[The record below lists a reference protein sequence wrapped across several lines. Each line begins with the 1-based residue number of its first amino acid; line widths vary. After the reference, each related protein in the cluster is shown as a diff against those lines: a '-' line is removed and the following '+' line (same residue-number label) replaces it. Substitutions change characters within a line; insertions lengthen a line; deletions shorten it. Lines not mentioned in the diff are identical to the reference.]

1 MMDKALSRWFAV
13 PFVALWVSTLSAEPQ
28 SRPKNWAQ
36 PISCAAIKKF
46 YRIDEKVY
54 RSAQPD
60 REGFEAL
67 RKQGIRNILN
77 LRDHHSDDS
86 KARGM
91 GLNLY
96 RVEMGA
102 RKIKTEDVVAAL
114 RIIKKS
120 EGPVVVHCWHG
131 SDRTGAVIAMYR
143 VVFQNW
149 PKEAALEE
157 LMNGGYGYHS
167 IYKNIPEFIRAVDID
182 DIRMRVLVP

>member
-1 MMDKALSRWFAV
+1 M
-13 PFVALWVSTLSAEPQ
+13 
-28 SRPKNWAQ
+28 
-36 PISCAAIKKF
+36 
-46 YRIDEKVY
+46 
-54 RSAQPD
+54 
-60 REGFEAL
+60 
-67 RKQGIRNILN
+67 
-77 LRDHHSDDS
+77 
-86 KARGM
+86 
-91 GLNLY
+91 NLY

-182 DIRMRVLVP
+182 DIRKRVLVP